1 VFMMVTTLWAMGA
14 KLIDFT
20 RIWMADGQLGN
31 LLLLILGGIIMALSI
46 WLAVE
51 AVLRFVHYRRGTLPP
66 MKLGG

>member
-1 VFMMVTTLWAMGA
+1 MGA

-20 RIWMADGQLGN
+20 RTWMADGQLGN

-51 AVLRFVHYRRGTLPP
+51 AVLRFAHHRRGTLPP